1 MLADLF
7 AGFLKDSVGGATGI
21 LAVIGLTGL
30 LALGAYL
37 LFEAVACSRV
47 VWIN

>member
-7 AGFLKDSVGGATGI
+7 AGLLKDSVGGATGI

-37 LFEAVACSRV
+37 FIDAVTCWRV
-47 VWIN
+47 VWTN

>member
-7 AGFLKDSVGGATGI
+7 AGLQKDSVGGATGI

-37 LFEAVACSRV
+37 LFDAITYSRV
-47 VWIN
+47 VWTN